1 MRNEER
7 ELIVEDWDNE
17 GRTVRTAS
25 HAEDKEQR
33 TAREINKKKKNTKKQ
48 QDEGE
53 EKRLTLGQEILQM
66 SIYLLIVLC
75 VTFLL
80 LHYVGQR
87 TRVQGDSMRPTLH
100 NGDNLI
106 VDKLSYRFQDPQRYD
121 IIVFPYEHRAKT
133 YYIKRII
140 GLPGERVRIDGDGT
154 IYINGEV
161 LEENYG
167 AEVILNPGRAVTEI
181 TLGKD
186 EYFVLG
192 DNRNNSSDSRDP
204 SVGNIHRD
212 RIIGK
217 AWLRIWPFSDF
228 GFLKHQ

>member
-1 MRNEER
+1 MKEE
-7 ELIVEDWDNE
+7 
-17 GRTVRTAS
+17 
-25 HAEDKEQR
+25 
-33 TAREINKKKKNTKKQ
+33 EIIEKKKNRKKQ
-48 QDEGE
+48 RAKEE
-53 EKRLTLGQEILQM
+53 EKPLTLGQEILQM

-80 LHYVGQR
+80 IHYVGQR

-100 NGDNLI
+100 DGDNLM
-106 VDKLSYRFQDPQRYD
+106 VDKLSYRFTEPQRYD
-121 IIVFPYEHRAKT
+121 IIVFPYEHKAKT

-140 GLPGERVRIDGDGT
+140 GLPGERVRIDQDGT

-161 LEENYG
+161 LHENYG
-167 AEVILNPGRAVTEI
+167 AEVMLNPGRAALEI
-181 TLGKD
+181 TLGAD

-217 AWLRIWPFSDF
+217 AWVRIWPLSDI

>member
-1 MRNEER
+1 MEQEEKDRMR
-7 ELIVEDWDNE
+7 
-17 GRTVRTAS
+17 
-25 HAEDKEQR
+25 KE
-33 TAREINKKKKNTKKQ
+33 KKSRKQ
-48 QDEGE
+48 QE
-53 EKRLTLGQEILQM
+53 EEQKNLTLGQEILQM

-75 VTFLL
+75 LTFLL
-80 LHYVGQR
+80 IHYVGQR

-100 NGDNLI
+100 DGDNLI
-106 VDKLSYRFQDPQRYD
+106 VDKLSYRFRDPQRFD
-121 IIVFPYEHRAKT
+121 IIVFPYEHKKKT

-140 GLPGERVRIDGDGT
+140 GMPGERVRIDQDGI

-161 LEENYG
+161 LEEDYG
-167 AEVILNPGRAVTEI
+167 AEVMMNPGRAGTEI
-181 TLGKD
+181 TLGPD

-217 AWLRIWPFSDF
+217 AWIRIWPFSDI